1 MTNTP
6 SERDGEPLGP
16 PIIDEV
22 HLFTPAVA
30 FKRGLGR
37 GFMISTSNAG
47 PLKGTKM
54 HAALEDFIQA
64 EGPLKPGSYHYSAA
78 TGRWTKAAKSED
90 LQGISGRIEP
100 KTVEYYVSET
110 IRRKIAELSEQA
122 SMYAAATALPDP
134 WADQIAA
141 AARARLV
148 PWNDMAKAVGL
159 HGDEA
164 LKTPL
169 YWIEEDGT
177 LTPNTPSQ
185 EDQMPKPD
193 PFNDTNTKAPADEQP
208 IAERSPYE
216 NPDQIHVSKLIRTAG
231 KRPTTLL
238 FRIEVDPVAVSDD
251 GRPCYQVS
259 VPPTTT
265 RVSQAPPRHLREV
278 DIDKYLTSQYEF
290 VDKAQQEIGKRAEE
304 TKERLDGIREE
315 LEIAAANKRGLSQ
328 IREEF
333 LTQLADRQLREEAAK
348 TSTDNE
354 APTPS
359 ADEISVAKSA
369 TYRRGQESQSVDITI
384 AVDPWAQRDE
394 EGNPAY
400 LVTTPSLS
408 DTKDAARFT
417 IPEGK
422 MVDFL
427 TGRRKL
433 VLSQHEA
440 ALKLRDETRKVADEA
455 QKHFE
460 IASLHCNILGT
471 AINDFVEKRAR
482 REDRRAAEQ
491 ELAIQRAQYRVAE
504 PPRARSV
511 WRPTMVTFV
520 KHELDGDQLK
530 RVRYT
535 AVREMDENSWAIAG
549 QRDRFTWDELLD
561 WIQFEE
567 DDLDKVMQQ
576 VRFQHLMDKV
586 TYRAARNDVVP
597 GFGWVEESRS

>member
-1 MTNTP
+1 
-6 SERDGEPLGP
+6 
-16 PIIDEV
+16 
-22 HLFTPAVA
+22 
-30 FKRGLGR
+30 
-37 GFMISTSNAG
+37 
-47 PLKGTKM
+47 
-54 HAALEDFIQA
+54 
-64 EGPLKPGSYHYSAA
+64 
-78 TGRWTKAAKSED
+78 
-90 LQGISGRIEP
+90 
-100 KTVEYYVSET
+100 
-110 IRRKIAELSEQA
+110 
-122 SMYAAATALPDP
+122 
-134 WADQIAA
+134 
-141 AARARLV
+141 
-148 PWNDMAKAVGL
+148 
-159 HGDEA
+159 
-164 LKTPL
+164 
-169 YWIEEDGT
+169 
-177 LTPNTPSQ
+177 
-185 EDQMPKPD
+185 MPKPD
-193 PFNDTNTKAPADEQP
+193 PFNETNQK
-208 IAERSPYE
+208 
-216 NPDQIHVSKLIRTAG
+216 
-231 KRPTTLL
+231 
-238 FRIEVDPVAVSDD
+238 
-251 GRPCYQVS
+251 S
-259 VPPTTT
+259 VP
-265 RVSQAPPRHLREV
+265 
-278 DIDKYLTSQYEF
+278 
-290 VDKAQQEIGKRAEE
+290 
-304 TKERLDGIREE
+304 
-315 LEIAAANKRGLSQ
+315 
-328 IREEF
+328 
-333 LTQLADRQLREEAAK
+333 
-348 TSTDNE
+348 

-369 TYRRGQESQSVDITI
+369 TYRRGLESQSVDITI

-471 AINDFVEKRAR
+471 AINDFVEKRAAR
-482 REDRRAAEQ
+482 DDRRAAEQ

-511 WRPTMVTFV
+511 WRPTMVTFM
-520 KHELDGDQLK
+520 KHELDGDQPK
-530 RVRYT
+530 RTRYT
-535 AVREMDENSWAIAG
+535 AVREIDENSWAIAG